1 MSLQHGYSEAFKLQ
15 VVREVESG
23 TCSQSLIA
31 RRYGIRGHSTILK
44 WRRKYGNGKCLTKR
58 GKAAM
63 PQNSNQELHLQNEI
77 KELKRELEESRI
89 RNVVLETLVD
99 VADRELG
106 TNLRKK
112 CGAKHVQKRRV

>member
-1 MSLQHGYSEAFKLQ
+1 MSLHQGYSEAFKIQ
-15 VVREVESG
+15 VVKEVESG
-23 TCSQSLIA
+23 SCSQASIA

-44 WRRKYGNGKCLTKR
+44 WRRKYGRGKSLITNGKRSMTSK
-58 GKAAM
+58 
-63 PQNSNQELHLQNEI
+63 NEHVLHLENEI

-106 TNLRKK
+106 TNIRKK
-112 CGAKHVQKRRV
+112 CGARHVQKRRD